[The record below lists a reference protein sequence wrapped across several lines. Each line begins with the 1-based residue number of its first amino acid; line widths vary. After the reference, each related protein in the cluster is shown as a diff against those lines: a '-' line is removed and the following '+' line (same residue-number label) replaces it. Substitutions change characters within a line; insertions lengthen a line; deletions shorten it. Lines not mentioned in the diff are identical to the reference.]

1 MAKVWCD
8 PERHYSLQLSS
19 REIETE
25 EYNELVNEILHLTS
39 LHNLLISNL
48 ESLFKTIIDDVKDT
62 IVSSGR
68 A

>member
-1 MAKVWCD
+1 MAKVWCN
-8 PERHYSLQLSS
+8 PEMYHSVQLSG
-19 REIETE
+19 RAMKTE